1 MAEKTRLRASPYARK
16 GARELGVALEAI
28 TGTGPNGRIVR
39 RDVEAAA
46 IPAVKAPA
54 ETFTETSAGYYAT
67 ANVRELLAA
76 LNTLGGALTFPMFA
90 ERAAIRLGVPLR
102 PMERGVE
109 GAMPSLRPG
118 ERAVLAV
125 GDVTADETVRIH
137 LTYAPAALSD
147 GAAADLLRAMKGFL
161 EKPLTMLL

>member
-46 IPAVKAPA
+46 RLSAKPPAG
-54 ETFTETSAGYYAT
+54 TFTESPAGYYAT
-67 ANVRELLAA
+67 ADVRELLAA
-76 LNTLGGALTFPMFA
+76 LNTLGGALTFPAFA
-90 ERAAIRLGVPLR
+90 ERAATRLGVPLR
-102 PMERGVE
+102 PVESGVE
-109 GAMPSLRPG
+109 GAMPALHPG
-118 ERAVLAV
+118 ENAVLAV
-125 GDVTADETVRIH
+125 GDVTANETVRIH

-147 GAAADLLRAMKGFL
+147 GAAADLLCAMKRFL
-161 EKPLTMLL
+161 ENPLTMLL